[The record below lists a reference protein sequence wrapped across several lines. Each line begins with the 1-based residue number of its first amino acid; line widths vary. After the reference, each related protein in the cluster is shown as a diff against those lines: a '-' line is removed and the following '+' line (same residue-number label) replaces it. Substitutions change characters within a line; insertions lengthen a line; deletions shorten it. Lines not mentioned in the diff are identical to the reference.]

1 MISRATPSFWRALER
16 LDQTGRR
23 AAKRAF
29 RRFQADTNHNS
40 LSFKKLAGHTDLWW
54 VRVSLDLRAV
64 GHRTGDVITWIWIGT
79 HNEFD
84 NLFG

>member
-1 MISRATPSFWRALER
+1 MISRATPSFWRALEG
-16 LDQTGRR
+16 LDGPGRR
-23 AAKRAF
+23 AAERAF
-29 RRFQADTNHNS
+29 RRLQADPHQNS
-40 LSFKKLAGHTDLWW
+40 LSFKKLTAHADLWS

-64 GHRTGDVITWIWIGT
+64 GHRSADVVTWVWIGT

>member
-1 MISRATPSFWRALER
+1 VISRATPSFWRALEH
-16 LDQTGRR
+16 LDGIGRR
-23 AAKRAF
+23 AAERAF
-29 RRFQADTNHNS
+29 RRFQSDPNQNS
-40 LSFKKLAGHTDLWW
+40 LSFKKLAGHVDLWS

-64 GHRTGDVITWIWIGT
+64 GHRAGDVITWVWIGT

>member
-16 LDQTGRR
+16 LDGTGRR
-23 AAKRAF
+23 AAERAF
-29 RRFQADTNHNS
+29 HRFQADPNQNS
-40 LSFKKLAGHTDLWW
+40 LSFKKLAGHADLWS

-64 GHRTGDVITWIWIGT
+64 GHRTGEVITRVWIGT

>member
-16 LDQTGRR
+16 LDENGRR
-23 AAKRAF
+23 AARRPF
-29 RRFQADTNHNS
+29 DRFQSDPNQNS
-40 LSFKKLAGHTDLWW
+40 LAFKKLARHADLWS

-64 GHRTGDVITWIWIGT
+64 GHRSGEVITWVWIGT

-84 NLFG
+84 NLFS

>member
-1 MISRATPSFWRALER
+1 MDWQARGRARVSPLPSRAESELTLVQKTRGTCR
-16 LDQTGRR
+16 
-23 AAKRAF
+23 
-29 RRFQADTNHNS
+29 S
-40 LSFKKLAGHTDLWW
+40 LVWS

-64 GHRTGDVITWIWIGT
+64 GHRTGEVITWVWIGT